1 MRGLHRM
8 VVVAGIGM
16 GIVLPIAVGQQHPSM
31 PMGPPPEP
39 DTSRVQQE
47 METRPADHPLRVML
61 GKKIAEWSP
70 EKLASLPHTA
80 ITVLNGHT
88 STTETYTGVPL
99 IALLEPLGFPAQPH
113 GKNFR
118 MYLVAEG
125 ADGYSVVFA
134 MAEVIPSIHDA
145 TVVVADSMNGKP
157 LGSNG
162 PLQLVATGEKH
173 PARWV
178 RNLTSIRVEMAH

>member
-1 MRGLHRM
+1 
-8 VVVAGIGM
+8 
-16 GIVLPIAVGQQHPSM
+16 M

-47 METRPADHPLRVML
+47 METRPADSSLRTIF
-61 GKKIAEWSP
+61 GKKQMEWSP
-70 EKLASLPHTA
+70 EKLATLPHIT

-88 STTETYTGVPL
+88 SATETYTGVPL
-99 IALLEPLGFPAQPH
+99 FALLEPLGFPAQPH
-113 GKNFR
+113 GKDFR

-125 ADGYSVVFA
+125 ADGYSVVYA

-145 TVVVADSMNGKP
+145 TVLVADAVNGRP
-157 LGSNG
+157 LGAIG
-162 PLQLVATGEKH
+162 PFQLVATGEKH